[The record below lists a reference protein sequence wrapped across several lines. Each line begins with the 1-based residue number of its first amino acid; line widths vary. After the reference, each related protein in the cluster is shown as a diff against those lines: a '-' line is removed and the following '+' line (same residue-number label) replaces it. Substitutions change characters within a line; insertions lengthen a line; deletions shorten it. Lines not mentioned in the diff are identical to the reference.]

1 MWQYGS
7 FTNNNNNNSNI
18 NNRNNNNKNDKN
30 DKKNKKKNTKNN
42 NVWYIWSSSHTKK
55 SVLSLSLSR
64 CAGATHLLRC
74 SGFRQAEQKHR

>member
-1 MWQYGS
+1 MEVLPIIIIIIVILIIE
-7 FTNNNNNNSNI
+7 TTI
-18 NNRNNNNKNDKN
+18 IRMIRMIRKT
-30 DKKNKKKNTKNN
+30 KKNTKNN